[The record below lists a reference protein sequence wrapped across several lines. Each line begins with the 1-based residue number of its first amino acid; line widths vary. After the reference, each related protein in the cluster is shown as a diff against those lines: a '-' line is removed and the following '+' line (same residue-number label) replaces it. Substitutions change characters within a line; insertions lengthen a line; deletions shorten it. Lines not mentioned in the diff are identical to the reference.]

1 MCLVGEMEKRRDEK
15 LFYLFERKNEKMENE
30 VVINLQLCFHYK
42 KRQKEIFFFYIY
54 NQKKKKKKEIV
65 QRKERKNRRR
75 KKMQN

>member
-42 KRQKEIFFFYIY
+42 KRQKERFFFFFFLY
-54 NQKKKKKKEIV
+54 NKKKEEIV